1 MKASK
6 AKEYLMQIRK
16 MDVRIGQRI
25 TELNQMRERL
35 SLIAGID
42 YSKDRIQTSPTS
54 GNKQIEDI
62 VDYENNIIDMIKQ
75 ETELKHKIIGEIQ
88 TLENPIYVD
97 ILFRRYVECNS
108 FERIAC
114 DMGYVYNYVC
124 TLHGEALK
132 LFEKEVIMNSTNI
145 DVRIAMIKADMKQW
159 QAAEVLGISETGLCR
174 KLRKELPRKEQEEMI
189 EKILKSANS

>member
-1 MKASK
+1 MQTLK
-6 AKEYLMQIRK
+6 AKDYLMQIKR

-42 YSKDRIQTSPTS
+42 YAKDRIQTTPES
-54 GNKQIEDI
+54 GNKQIEEI
-62 VDYENNIIDMIKQ
+62 VDFEKDILDMIKQ

-88 TLENPIYVD
+88 TIDNPIYVD
-97 ILFRRYVECNS
+97 ILFRRYVECAS

-124 TLHGEALK
+124 NLHGEALK
-132 LFEKEVIMNSTNI
+132 AFTE
-145 DVRIAMIKADMKQW
+145 Q
-159 QAAEVLGISETGLCR
+159 VL
-174 KLRKELPRKEQEEMI
+174 
-189 EKILKSANS
+189 N

>member
-1 MKASK
+1 MNASK
-6 AKEYLMQIRK
+6 AKEYLMQIKR

-42 YSKDRIQTSPTS
+42 YAKDRVQTSPAS
-54 GNKQIEDI
+54 GNKQVEDI
-62 VDYENNIIDMIKQ
+62 VDYERDIINMINR

-88 TLENPIYVD
+88 TLDNPIYVD
-97 ILFRRYVECNS
+97 ILFRRYVECLS

-124 TLHGEALK
+124 NLHGEALET
-132 LFEKEVIMNSTNI
+132 FA
-145 DVRIAMIKADMKQW
+145 RQ
-159 QAAEVLGISETGLCR
+159 VL
-174 KLRKELPRKEQEEMI
+174 
-189 EKILKSANS
+189 N

>member
-1 MKASK
+1 MQKLN
-6 AKEYLMQIRK
+6 AKEYLMQIKR

-42 YSKDRIQTSPTS
+42 YARDRIQSTPES
-54 GNKQIEDI
+54 GNKQIEEI
-62 VDYENNIIDMIKQ
+62 VDFEKDILDMIKQ

-88 TLENPIYVD
+88 TIDNPIYVD

-124 TLHGEALK
+124 NLHGEALK
-132 LFEKEVIMNSTNI
+132 AFTE
-145 DVRIAMIKADMKQW
+145 Q
-159 QAAEVLGISETGLCR
+159 VL
-174 KLRKELPRKEQEEMI
+174 
-189 EKILKSANS
+189 N